1 MIDVGS
7 LKLGLAFSFGTVT
20 FFAPCAFPLLPGY
33 VAYYL
38 GKTGDD
44 GPDGPLP
51 RRLGRAA
58 LVGVV
63 TSLGFFLVYGLLAL
77 LAVAVGQ
84 QALRD
89 ISVLELVVGL
99 LLIVL
104 GTGMALGRFQM
115 SSLHLQL
122 PERRQSTLGY
132 LSFGVIYAAA
142 AAGCTAP
149 SFIAIVGLGLAGG
162 PANTVAMLGA
172 YALGMSVLMIAV
184 TTLSAVGRDTLVRSL
199 SARTGQITRLAGV
212 VMVLAGFVQLYF
224 FLFRFDGLATLG
236 LA

>member
-1 MIDVGS
+1 MIDLGS

-38 GKTGDD
+38 GTSGDD
-44 GPDGPLP
+44 DASEPLP
-51 RRLGRAA
+51 NRLGRAA
-58 LVGVV
+58 YVGVV
-63 TSLGFFLVYGLLAL
+63 TSLGFFLVYGALAAIAAL
-77 LAVAVGQ
+77 VGQ
-84 QALRD
+84 QALRNV
-89 ISVLELVVGL
+89 SVLELVVGV

-104 GTGMALGRFQM
+104 GIGMALGRFQA
-115 SSLHLQL
+115 SSVHLQL
-122 PERRQSTLGY
+122 PERERSTLGY
-132 LSFGVIYAAA
+132 LSFGVVYAAA

-162 PANTVAMLGA
+162 PTSMAAMLGA
-172 YALGMSVLMIAV
+172 YAAGMSVLMIAV
-184 TTLSAVGRDTLVRSL
+184 TTLSAVGRDTLLRRV

-212 VMVLAGFVQLYF
+212 VMVLAGIVQLYF

-236 LA
+236 LV

>member
-1 MIDVGS
+1 MIDLGS
-7 LKLGLAFSFGTVT
+7 LELGLAFSFGTVT

-38 GKTGDD
+38 GTSGDD
-44 GPDGPLP
+44 TSRPLP
-51 RRLGRAA
+51 NRLGRAA
-58 LVGVV
+58 YVGVV
-63 TSLGFFLVYGLLAL
+63 TSLGFFLVYGVLAVV
-77 LAVAVGQ
+77 AVAVGQ
-84 QALRD
+84 QALRNV
-89 ISVLELVVGL
+89 SVLELVVGV

-104 GTGMALGRFQM
+104 GIGMALGRFQA

-122 PERRQSTLGY
+122 PERERSTVGY
-132 LSFGVIYAAA
+132 LSFGVVYAAA

-162 PANTVAMLGA
+162 PTSVAAMLGA
-172 YALGMSVLMIAV
+172 YAAGMSVLMIGV
-184 TTLSAVGRDTLVRSL
+184 TTLSAVGRDTLLRRV

-212 VMVLAGFVQLYF
+212 VMVLAGIVQLYY

>member
-1 MIDVGS
+1 MIDLGS

-38 GKTGDD
+38 GTSGDD
-44 GPDGPLP
+44 DTSRPLP
-51 RRLGRAA
+51 NRLGRAA
-58 LVGVV
+58 YVGVV
-63 TSLGFFLVYGLLAL
+63 TSLGFFLVYGALAAIAAL
-77 LAVAVGQ
+77 VGQ
-84 QALRD
+84 QALRNV
-89 ISVLELVVGL
+89 SVLELVVGV

-104 GTGMALGRFQM
+104 GIGMALGRFQA
-115 SSLHLQL
+115 SSVHLQL
-122 PERRQSTLGY
+122 PERERSTLGY
-132 LSFGVIYAAA
+132 LSFGVVYAAA

-162 PANTVAMLGA
+162 PTSMAAMLGA
-172 YALGMSVLMIAV
+172 YAAGMSVLMIAV
-184 TTLSAVGRDTLVRSL
+184 TTLSAVGRDTLLRRV

-212 VMVLAGFVQLYF
+212 VMVLAGIVQLYF

-236 LA
+236 LV